1 MLKLQCSTTP
11 LTDFHRRSVQSQN
24 MFDIIER
31 ISVHNGNFSQQ
42 DVKYFS
48 LNSAEEVMKLFKE
61 ELLQDDKM
69 VEDEEENEEHWSD
82 LGTMTSSQSYLSC
95 VSWEG
100 SCCLSSLKSEIV
112 VI

>member
-24 MFDIIER
+24 MFDIIKR

-42 DVKYFS
+42 DVKYFT

-69 VEDEEENEEHWSD
+69 VEDEEEHWSD
-82 LGTMTSSQSYLSC
+82 LGTMTSRQIIPKLR
-95 VSWEG
+95 VMG
-100 SCCLSSLKSEIV
+100 GILLFIFIKK
-112 VI
+112 